1 MKGGDPVAEWNLDY
15 QYLTSLVKLAQDG
28 ESDAFAELYLATYKM
43 IYRFAYRY
51 LRNEQDAQDAVQDT
65 YIIVLR
71 KIRMLKDPQLF
82 VSWLNQIAFR
92 VCFGIQKKKKEVEG
106 MEGDMAQR
114 ASDLISAEGQPEETA
129 IRIGEKDFIIRQILS
144 LPFSESQVLI
154 LRYYDEMKID
164 EIASLLDISR
174 SSVKRYLTSGKEKL
188 GLLIER

>member
-1 MKGGDPVAEWNLDY
+1 MADWNLDY
-15 QYLTSLVKLAQDG
+15 QYLTSLVKQAQSG

-43 IYRFAYRY
+43 IYRFAFRY
-51 LRNEQDAQDAVQDT
+51 LRNEEDAQDAVQDT
-65 YIIVLR
+65 YIIVLK

-92 VCFGIQKKKKEVEG
+92 VCFGIQKKKKEAEG
-106 MEGDMAQR
+106 AEGDLAQR
-114 ASDLISAEGQPEETA
+114 TSELISSEGQPEEAA
-129 IRIGEKDFIIRQILS
+129 IRIGEKIFIIRQILS

-154 LRYYDEMKID
+154 LRYYNEMKID
-164 EIASLLDISR
+164 DIASLLDISR

>member
-1 MKGGDPVAEWNLDY
+1 MAEWNLDY
-15 QYLTSLVKLAQDG
+15 QYLASLVRQAQAGD
-28 ESDAFAELYLATYKM
+28 SDAFAELYLATYQM

-51 LRNEQDAQDAVQDT
+51 LRSEEDAKDAVQDT

-92 VCFGIQKKKKEVEG
+92 VCFGIQKKKSEVERV
-106 MEGDMAQR
+106 ESNQLTDKMA
-114 ASDLISAEGQPEETA
+114 SAAEQPEEMA
-129 IRIGEKDFIIRQILS
+129 IRIGEKKFIIRQIMS

-154 LRYYDEMKID
+154 LHYYDEMKIGD
-164 EIASLLDISR
+164 IAHLLDISR
-174 SSVKRYLTSGKEKL
+174 SSVKRYLASGREKL